1 VSALRFCFLTT
12 FYPPYNF
19 GGDGIGIRRLAR
31 GLVDRGH
38 HVTVVHDVDAF
49 EFMNGGPPADTDAD
63 SGRIEVVPLRSG
75 VGALSPLLTQQFGH
89 PVVNGKRLR
98 RILEEGRF
106 DVVVFNN
113 VSLIGGP
120 GLLSYAGSATTL
132 YLAHEHW
139 LVCPT
144 HVLWRH
150 DQQPCT
156 ERQCVRCTL
165 GHGRPV
171 QFWRFTDHL
180 TKQLDHVDAF
190 VAMSRFSRDKH
201 REFGFPRE
209 MDVLP
214 YFLPLSEE
222 PGPAPRT
229 RPHARPYF
237 LFVGR
242 LERIKGLDDVIP
254 VFDRYTDADLVVVG
268 DGTHGAHLRQLAA
281 GNPRVQFVG
290 RLPERALHAYYQHAV
305 ASIVP
310 STCYETFGI
319 TLIESFRM
327 RTPVIA
333 RKIGPFPE
341 IVDKAT
347 AGYLFTSSEELEA
360 AMRLLQGNADWRNA
374 LGERGYEAYRAH
386 WSDEAVVPQ
395 FLDIVASA
403 ARRRSLACA
412 QS

>member
-1 VSALRFCFLTT
+1 MSAMRFCFLTT

-31 GLVDRGH
+31 GLADRGH

-49 EFMNGGPPADTDAD
+49 ELMNGGPPPEPAANTF
-63 SGRIEVVPLRSG
+63 GVHVIPLRSG
-75 VGALSPLLTQQFGH
+75 VGALSPLLTQQLGR
-89 PVVNGKRLR
+89 PVINGNRLA
-98 RILEEGRF
+98 RILKDGRF

-113 VSLIGGP
+113 ISLIGGP
-120 GLLSYAGSATTL
+120 GLLSYAPEATTL

-150 DQQPCT
+150 DQTPCT

-165 GHGRPV
+165 GHKRPV
-171 QFWRFTDHL
+171 QLWRFTDYL
-180 TKQLDHVDAF
+180 TRQLDHVDAF
-190 VAMSRFSRDKH
+190 VAMSAFSRDKH

-209 MDVLP
+209 MEVLP
-214 YFLPLSEE
+214 YFLPESEE
-222 PGPAPRT
+222 PPREALP

-268 DGTHGAHLRQLAA
+268 DGTHAPQLKEIA
-281 GNPRVQFVG
+281 GQNRRVRFVG
-290 RLPERALHAYYQHAV
+290 RLPERDLHAYYQHAI
-305 ASIVP
+305 ASLVP
-310 STCYETFGI
+310 STGYETFGI

-333 RKIGPFPE
+333 RRIGPFPD
-341 IVDKAT
+341 IVYT
-347 AGYLFTSSEELEA
+347 AAAGDLFTSPDELEL
-360 AMRLLQGNADWRNA
+360 AMRRLQGNAAWRDE
-374 LGERGYEAYRAH
+374 LGARGYEAYRAH
-386 WSDEAVVPQ
+386 WSDRAVIPQ
-395 FLDIVASA
+395 FLDIVDRAA
-403 ARRRSLACA
+403 ARRGLACA